1 MNPLRFGFITSLEQE
16 QVTVLQNKLKKA
28 QDNLILIQNK
38 DNALDVD

>member
-1 MNPLRFGFITSLEQE
+1 MASRHLSEQE